1 MQKQQLLGAN
11 ASCRPDFSKY
21 LTTYILIC
29 TFYNHKNQFIQVLKK
44 AAKQSAYFT
53 P

>member
-1 MQKQQLLGAN
+1 MQKQDLRSTLAT
-11 ASCRPDFSKY
+11 CRPDFSKY

-29 TFYNHKNQFIQVLKK
+29 TFYNHKNQFIRVLKK